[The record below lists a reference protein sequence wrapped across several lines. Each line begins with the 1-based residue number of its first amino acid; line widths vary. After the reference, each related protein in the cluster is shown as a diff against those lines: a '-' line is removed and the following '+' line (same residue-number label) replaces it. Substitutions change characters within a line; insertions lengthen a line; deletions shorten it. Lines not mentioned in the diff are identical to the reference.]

1 MGNYA
6 TWKQGGGI
14 PGDGTSPLAAS
25 PDFLLCL
32 SSVLRPPYGVYGI
45 LICIGL
51 LAVLL
56 IMVMRMGYGD
66 AGEYDEDRNFS
77 YSAKGTYGT
86 SGWMSRKEMS
96 GVLDLVPDLRKHKGV
111 VLGML
116 DGKAVCIP
124 EDTRINS
131 NLAVYGASGSMK
143 TRSFCMNRILQATVR
158 GENGA
163 GESLIICDPKSELY
177 EKSSE
182 FLRSRG
188 YCVKVFNLV
197 LPENSD
203 SWNCLAE
210 IEGNELMAQLFCD
223 VVIKNTGNEHGDH
236 FWDAA
241 EMNLKHHFYVCGYP
255 FRPHGI
261 PALSFLEGPATLSL

>member
-1 MGNYA
+1 MPFLRFYTQAAFWHSFWGNYA

-158 GENGA
+158 GENWRRR
-163 GESLIICDPKSELY
+163 IVDH
-177 EKSSE
+177 
-182 FLRSRG
+182 LRSQIGIVRE
-188 YCVKVFNLV
+188 VKRISPQPGLLCQAIQPRF
-197 LPENSD
+197 
-203 SWNCLAE
+203 A
-210 IEGNELMAQLFCD
+210 
-223 VVIKNTGNEHGDH
+223 
-236 FWDAA
+236 
-241 EMNLKHHFYVCGYP
+241 
-255 FRPHGI
+255 
-261 PALSFLEGPATLSL
+261 

>member
-1 MGNYA
+1 MSLIAAPFAILAILYAGGFLAQLLGNYA

-86 SGWMSRKEMS
+86 SGWMSRKEM
-96 GVLDLVPDLRKHKGV
+96 
-111 VLGML
+111 
-116 DGKAVCIP
+116 
-124 EDTRINS
+124 
-131 NLAVYGASGSMK
+131 
-143 TRSFCMNRILQATVR
+143 
-158 GENGA
+158 
-163 GESLIICDPKSELY
+163 
-177 EKSSE
+177 
-182 FLRSRG
+182 
-188 YCVKVFNLV
+188 
-197 LPENSD
+197 
-203 SWNCLAE
+203 
-210 IEGNELMAQLFCD
+210 
-223 VVIKNTGNEHGDH
+223 
-236 FWDAA
+236 
-241 EMNLKHHFYVCGYP
+241 
-255 FRPHGI
+255 
-261 PALSFLEGPATLSL
+261 

>member
-1 MGNYA
+1 MSLIAAPFAILAILYAGGFLAQLLGNYA
-6 TWKQGGGI
+6 TWKHGGGI

-96 GVLDLVPDLRKHKGV
+96 GVLDLFFRD
-111 VLGML
+111 
-116 DGKAVCIP
+116 
-124 EDTRINS
+124 
-131 NLAVYGASGSMK
+131 
-143 TRSFCMNRILQATVR
+143 
-158 GENGA
+158 
-163 GESLIICDPKSELY
+163 KSAL
-177 EKSSE
+177 
-182 FLRSRG
+182 
-188 YCVKVFNLV
+188 
-197 LPENSD
+197 
-203 SWNCLAE
+203 CL
-210 IEGNELMAQLFCD
+210 F
-223 VVIKNTGNEHGDH
+223 
-236 FWDAA
+236 
-241 EMNLKHHFYVCGYP
+241 
-255 FRPHGI
+255 
-261 PALSFLEGPATLSL
+261 

>member
-1 MGNYA
+1 MQRPLPFLQSYTQAAFWHSFLGNYA

-66 AGEYDEDRNFS
+66 ADEYDEDRNFS

-96 GVLDLVPDLRKHKGV
+96 GVLDLVPDLRKHR
-111 VLGML
+111 VLYW
-116 DGKAVCIP
+116 VCWMAKQSAYRKIP
-124 EDTRINS
+124 ESTAIWQS
-131 NLAVYGASGSMK
+131 TAPVA
-143 TRSFCMNRILQATVR
+143 
-158 GENGA
+158 
-163 GESLIICDPKSELY
+163 P
-177 EKSSE
+177 
-182 FLRSRG
+182 
-188 YCVKVFNLV
+188 
-197 LPENSD
+197 
-203 SWNCLAE
+203 
-210 IEGNELMAQLFCD
+210 
-223 VVIKNTGNEHGDH
+223 
-236 FWDAA
+236 
-241 EMNLKHHFYVCGYP
+241 
-255 FRPHGI
+255 
-261 PALSFLEGPATLSL
+261 

>member
-1 MGNYA
+1 MSLIAAPFAILAILYAGGFLAQLLGNYA

-66 AGEYDEDRNFS
+66 ADEYDEDRNFS

-96 GVLDLVPDLRKHKGV
+96 GVLDLVPDLRKHKGI

-124 EDTRINS
+124 ESTAIWQS
-131 NLAVYGASGSMK
+131 TAPVA
-143 TRSFCMNRILQATVR
+143 
-158 GENGA
+158 
-163 GESLIICDPKSELY
+163 P
-177 EKSSE
+177 
-182 FLRSRG
+182 
-188 YCVKVFNLV
+188 
-197 LPENSD
+197 
-203 SWNCLAE
+203 
-210 IEGNELMAQLFCD
+210 
-223 VVIKNTGNEHGDH
+223 
-236 FWDAA
+236 
-241 EMNLKHHFYVCGYP
+241 
-255 FRPHGI
+255 
-261 PALSFLEGPATLSL
+261 

>member
-1 MGNYA
+1 MSLIAAPFATLTILYAGGFLAQLLGNYA

-86 SGWMSRKEMS
+86 SG
-96 GVLDLVPDLRKHKGV
+96 
-111 VLGML
+111 
-116 DGKAVCIP
+116 
-124 EDTRINS
+124 
-131 NLAVYGASGSMK
+131 
-143 TRSFCMNRILQATVR
+143 
-158 GENGA
+158 
-163 GESLIICDPKSELY
+163 
-177 EKSSE
+177 
-182 FLRSRG
+182 
-188 YCVKVFNLV
+188 
-197 LPENSD
+197 
-203 SWNCLAE
+203 
-210 IEGNELMAQLFCD
+210 
-223 VVIKNTGNEHGDH
+223 
-236 FWDAA
+236 
-241 EMNLKHHFYVCGYP
+241 
-255 FRPHGI
+255 
-261 PALSFLEGPATLSL
+261 

>member
-1 MGNYA
+1 MQPG
-6 TWKQGGGI
+6 TGGGI

-96 GVLDLVPDLRKHKGV
+96 GDWIWCPICANTRVLYW
-111 VLGML
+111 
-116 DGKAVCIP
+116 VC
-124 EDTRINS
+124 
-131 NLAVYGASGSMK
+131 
-143 TRSFCMNRILQATVR
+143 
-158 GENGA
+158 
-163 GESLIICDPKSELY
+163 
-177 EKSSE
+177 
-182 FLRSRG
+182 
-188 YCVKVFNLV
+188 
-197 LPENSD
+197 
-203 SWNCLAE
+203 
-210 IEGNELMAQLFCD
+210 
-223 VVIKNTGNEHGDH
+223 
-236 FWDAA
+236 
-241 EMNLKHHFYVCGYP
+241 
-255 FRPHGI
+255 
-261 PALSFLEGPATLSL
+261 

>member
-1 MGNYA
+1 MSLIAAPFAILAILYAGGFLAQLLGNYA

-96 GVLDLVPDLRKHKGV
+96 GVLDLVPDLRNTR
-111 VLGML
+111 VLYW
-116 DGKAVCIP
+116 VCWMAKQSAYRKIP
-124 EDTRINS
+124 ESTAIWPS
-131 NLAVYGASGSMK
+131 
-143 TRSFCMNRILQATVR
+143 TV
-158 GENGA
+158 
-163 GESLIICDPKSELY
+163 P
-177 EKSSE
+177 
-182 FLRSRG
+182 
-188 YCVKVFNLV
+188 
-197 LPENSD
+197 
-203 SWNCLAE
+203 
-210 IEGNELMAQLFCD
+210 
-223 VVIKNTGNEHGDH
+223 VV
-236 FWDAA
+236 
-241 EMNLKHHFYVCGYP
+241 P
-255 FRPHGI
+255 
-261 PALSFLEGPATLSL
+261 

>member
-1 MGNYA
+1 MSLIAAPFAILAILYAGGFLAQLLGNYA

-96 GVLDLVPDLRKHKGV
+96 GVLDLVPDLRKHKGCCT
-111 VLGML
+111 G
-116 DGKAVCIP
+116 
-124 EDTRINS
+124 
-131 NLAVYGASGSMK
+131 Y
-143 TRSFCMNRILQATVR
+143 
-158 GENGA
+158 A
-163 GESLIICDPKSELY
+163 GWQSSLH
-177 EKSSE
+177 
-182 FLRSRG
+182 
-188 YCVKVFNLV
+188 
-197 LPENSD
+197 
-203 SWNCLAE
+203 
-210 IEGNELMAQLFCD
+210 
-223 VVIKNTGNEHGDH
+223 TGRYQNQQ
-236 FWDAA
+236 
-241 EMNLKHHFYVCGYP
+241 
-255 FRPHGI
+255 
-261 PALSFLEGPATLSL
+261 

>member
-1 MGNYA
+1 MSLIAAPFAILAILYAGGFLAQLLGNYA

-25 PDFLLCL
+25 PDFFLCL

-96 GVLDLVPDLRKHKGV
+96 GVLDLVRTL
-111 VLGML
+111 
-116 DGKAVCIP
+116 
-124 EDTRINS
+124 ED
-131 NLAVYGASGSMK
+131 
-143 TRSFCMNRILQATVR
+143 
-158 GENGA
+158 
-163 GESLIICDPKSELY
+163 SL
-177 EKSSE
+177 EK
-182 FLRSRG
+182 L
-188 YCVKVFNLV
+188 
-197 LPENSD
+197 
-203 SWNCLAE
+203 
-210 IEGNELMAQLFCD
+210 
-223 VVIKNTGNEHGDH
+223 KNTEAELRELKEWKKNTQTVLKRLSARLDKEITKAKEH
-236 FWDAA
+236 
-241 EMNLKHHFYVCGYP
+241 EEKIV
-255 FRPHGI
+255 
-261 PALSFLEGPATLSL
+261 

>member
-1 MGNYA
+1 MSLIAAPFAILAILYAGGFLAQLLGNYA

-66 AGEYDEDRNFS
+66 ADEYDEDRNFS

-96 GVLDLVPDLRKHKGV
+96 GVLYLPGRYDCHV
-111 VLGML
+111 VHYHYL
-116 DGKAVCIP
+116 
-124 EDTRINS
+124 
-131 NLAVYGASGSMK
+131 
-143 TRSFCMNRILQATVR
+143 
-158 GENGA
+158 
-163 GESLIICDPKSELY
+163 
-177 EKSSE
+177 
-182 FLRSRG
+182 
-188 YCVKVFNLV
+188 
-197 LPENSD
+197 
-203 SWNCLAE
+203 
-210 IEGNELMAQLFCD
+210 
-223 VVIKNTGNEHGDH
+223 
-236 FWDAA
+236 
-241 EMNLKHHFYVCGYP
+241 
-255 FRPHGI
+255 
-261 PALSFLEGPATLSL
+261 